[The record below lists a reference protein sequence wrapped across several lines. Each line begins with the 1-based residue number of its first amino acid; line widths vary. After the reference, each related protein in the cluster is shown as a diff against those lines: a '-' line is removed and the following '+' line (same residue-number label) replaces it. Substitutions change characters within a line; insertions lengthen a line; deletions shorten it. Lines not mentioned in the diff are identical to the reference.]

1 MRGTFHRRWR
11 KIILHLVGHEDP
23 PEKVAAAFA
32 LGVAIS
38 FFMPLTGFHTIIGL
52 GLAFLLRLS
61 KVDVLMGSFVVNPWT
76 VVPVLTF
83 EHFLGKKLLHFSPE
97 LSERL
102 KWRQILHRNF
112 WTTLRGRGWND
123 LVALAVGSL
132 VLSAVAAAVT
142 YFLVLAIIQRYERT
156 HPHLSAR
163 LRKINR
169 EIGVSA
175 AETAEPETARKPP
188 TPHPRSPGPPKG
200 REERRS

>member
-1 MRGTFHRRWR
+1 MKSPIHRRWR

-38 FFMPLTGFHTIIGL
+38 FFTPLTGFHTLIAL

-76 VVPVLTF
+76 VVPVITF
-83 EHFLGKKLLHFSPE
+83 EHFIGKKLLHLSPE
-97 LSERL
+97 LSEKL
-102 KWRQILHRNF
+102 PWRQILHRNF

-142 YFLVLAIIQRYERT
+142 HFLVLAIIQRYERT

-175 AETAEPETARKPP
+175 AGTDESGTGSTPATPRRRTPEAEKP
-188 TPHPRSPGPPKG
+188 